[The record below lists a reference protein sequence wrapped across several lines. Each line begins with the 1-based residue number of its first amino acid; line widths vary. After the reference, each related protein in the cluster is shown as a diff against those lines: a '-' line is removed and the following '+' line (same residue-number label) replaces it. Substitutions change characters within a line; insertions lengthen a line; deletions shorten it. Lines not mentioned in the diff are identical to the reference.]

1 MIRVKIIP
9 PAGSDR
15 SRLDEGGWT
24 EMADGATL
32 RDALRVVR
40 CNPAIA
46 KLLLAS
52 VNGERVVL
60 STQLQDGDVIGF
72 FQLCTGG

>member
-15 SRLDEGGWT
+15 SRLDERGWA
-24 EMADGATL
+24 ELPDGATL

-40 CNPAIA
+40 CNPAVA

-52 VNGERVVL
+52 VNGERVAL

>member
-9 PAGSDR
+9 PSGADR
-15 SRLDEGGWT
+15 SRLDERGWT
-24 EMADGATL
+24 EMPDGAML

-40 CNPAIA
+40 C

-52 VNGERVVL
+52 VNGERVAL